1 MMWGWGEKK
10 EEEEKEKEKEK
21 EEKEA
26 KEKKK
31 PTKKLLAFSIA
42 LPTHASYEVRQPM
55 IADV

>member
-1 MMWGWGEKK
+1 MRGWRKK
-10 EEEEKEKEKEK
+10 KEEEKEKGKDEKEG
-21 EEKEA
+21 

-42 LPTHASYEVRQPM
+42 LPTHTSYEVRQPM